1 MLAVEFRES
10 IRNMKKTSYA
20 KETGQA
26 VDTSGFMDCSN
37 GINPFGISGRVLNSL
52 KNFDVSELNTY
63 PKPAYGLKKV
73 IIEYWERVS
82 LIDENQI
89 ILGDGSIELIYKINK
104 LFVDNKSLVMGY
116 SPQFSDYVD
125 DVHAN
130 GGIYESYV
138 LEESNNFKMDPDR
151 FIQMMDRKHS
161 LFYLDNPNN
170 PTGQVIGIDDL
181 EKIIKKAAEFERP
194 IIIDE
199 AYGDFISRKM
209 SAVSLVNK
217 YKNLIVIRS
226 LSKGLGL
233 AGIRAGYM
241 VTSKYIADQYR
252 KISNP
257 YEMNSIAR
265 HIAEAALK
273 DCDFMEVCSEKIV
286 TSKRM
291 FTESLKRLQVLETN
305 ESVPI
310 MTLRHP
316 DSNVDF
322 EDLLLKQEVKAVS
335 CRGFVGL
342 GQNYVR
348 MMINP
353 DTESLILRIQ
363 RIENEIE

>member
-1 MLAVEFRES
+1 VEFREN

-20 KETGQA
+20 KETSQA

-37 GINPFGISGRVLNSL
+37 GINPFGISGKVLNSL
-52 KNFDVSELNTY
+52 KNYDVSELNTY
-63 PKPAYGLKKV
+63 PKPALGLKKV
-73 IIEYWERVS
+73 ITEYWEKVS
-82 LIDENQI
+82 LIEEDQI

-104 LFVDNKSLVMGY
+104 LFVDNNSLVMGY

-125 DVHAN
+125 DVHAS
-130 GGIYESYV
+130 GGTYESYV
-138 LEESNNFKMDPDR
+138 LEESNNFRMDPDR

-170 PTGQVIGIDDL
+170 LD
-181 EKIIKKAAEFERP
+181 KIIRKAAEFERP

-199 AYGDFISRKM
+199 AYGDFISRDM

-217 YKNLIVIRS
+217 YKNLIVLRS

-241 VTSKYIADQYR
+241 VTSKCIADQYR

-265 HIAEAALK
+265 HIAEAALR
-273 DCDFMEVCSEKIV
+273 DCDFMEECSEKIV
-286 TSKRM
+286 SRKRK
-291 FTESLKRLQVLETN
+291 FTRSLKKLHLLETN

-310 MTLRHP
+310 MTLKYP
-316 DSNVDF
+316 DKNTDF
-322 EDLLLKQEVKAVS
+322 EQLLLKQEIKAVS

>member
-1 MLAVEFRES
+1 MEFREN
-10 IRNMKKTSYA
+10 IRNLKKTSYA
-20 KETGQA
+20 KETSQA

-37 GINPFGISGRVLNSL
+37 GINPFGISGKVLSSL
-52 KNFDVSELNTY
+52 KSYDVSELNTY
-63 PKPAYGLKKV
+63 PKPALGLKKV
-73 IIEYWERVS
+73 ITEYWEKVS
-82 LIDENQI
+82 LIEEDQI

-104 LFVDNKSLVMGY
+104 LFVDNNSLVMGY

-125 DVHAN
+125 DVHAS
-130 GGIYESYV
+130 GGRYESYV
-138 LEESNNFKMDPDR
+138 LEESNNFRMDPDR
-151 FIQMMDRKHS
+151 FIQMMDRKHT

-170 PTGQVIGIDDL
+170 PTGQVIGINDL
-181 EKIIKKAAEFERP
+181 DKIIRKAAEFERP

-199 AYGDFISRKM
+199 AYGDFISRDM

-217 YKNLIVIRS
+217 YKNLIVVRS

-241 VTSKYIADQYR
+241 VTSKCIADQYR

-265 HIAEAALK
+265 HIAEAALR
-273 DCDFMEVCSEKIV
+273 DCDFMEECSEKIV
-286 TSKRM
+286 SRKRK
-291 FTESLKRLQVLETN
+291 FTRSLKRLHLLETN

-310 MTLRHP
+310 MTLKHP
-316 DSNVDF
+316 DKNVDF

-348 MMINP
+348 MMINQ
-353 DTESLILRIQ
+353 DTDSLIDRIQ
-363 RIENEIE
+363 RIENEIK

>member
-1 MLAVEFRES
+1 MEFREN

-20 KETGQA
+20 KETSQA

-37 GINPFGISGRVLNSL
+37 GINPFGISGKVLSSL
-52 KNFDVSELNTY
+52 KSFDVSELNAY
-63 PKPAYGLKKV
+63 PKPALGLKKV
-73 IIEYWERVS
+73 ITEYWERVS
-82 LIDENQI
+82 LLEEDQI

-104 LFVDNKSLVMGY
+104 LFVDNNSLVMGY

-125 DVHAN
+125 DVHAS

-138 LEESNNFKMDPDR
+138 LEESNNFRMDPDR
-151 FIQMMDRKHS
+151 FIQMMDRRHS

-170 PTGQVIGIDDL
+170 PTGQVIGIEDL
-181 EKIIKKAAEFERP
+181 EKIIAKAAEYEKP

-199 AYGDFISRKM
+199 AYGDFISRDM
-209 SAVSLVNK
+209 SAVSLVNR
-217 YKNLIVIRS
+217 YKNLIVVRS

-233 AGIRAGYM
+233 AGLRAGYM
-241 VTSKYIADQYR
+241 VTSKCIADQYR

-265 HIAEAALK
+265 HIAEAALR
-273 DCDFMEVCSEKIV
+273 DCDFMEECSEKIV
-286 TSKRM
+286 SRKRK
-291 FTESLKRLQVLETN
+291 FTRSLKKLHLLETN

-310 MTLRHP
+310 MTLKYP
-316 DSNVDF
+316 DKNTDF
-322 EDLLLKQEVKAVS
+322 EQLLLKQEIKAVS